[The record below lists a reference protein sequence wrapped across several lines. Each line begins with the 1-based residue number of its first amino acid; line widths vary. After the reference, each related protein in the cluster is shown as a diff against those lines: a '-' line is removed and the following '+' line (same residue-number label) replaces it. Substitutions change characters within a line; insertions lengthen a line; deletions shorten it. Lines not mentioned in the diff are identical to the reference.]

1 MAPKASHVVAKALG
15 IRLQEHDPFRE
26 LDRPGASMMSDRTD
40 HSFVEESPRV
50 LDHLNSLIPSGKEL
64 YRYLIS
70 LFPFLSWIG
79 HYNLQWLIGDLV
91 AGITIGAVVVPQ
103 GMAYAKVAN
112 LEVQFG
118 LYSSFMGVLIYWFFA
133 TSKDITIGP
142 VAVMSQLTGGIVAD
156 LATTLPDVP
165 GHVIASALAILAGAI
180 VLFIGL
186 ARCGWIVDVISL
198 TALSAFMTGSAINIA
213 VGQMPALMGI
223 TGFPTRDAPY
233 LVFIHTL
240 QGLPRTTLDAAM
252 GLTALAMLY
261 SIRSACSYAAKRWP
275 KHQRLA
281 FFLSTLRTVFVILL
295 YTMISWLVNR
305 GLPKDKV
312 KFKILLDVPRGFQN
326 AAVPVL
332 NQRIA
337 SNLVGYLPATV
348 IVLLIEH
355 IAISKSFGRV
365 NNYTIDPSQEMVAIG
380 VTNMLGPFLG
390 GYAATGSFTRT
401 AIKSK
406 AGVRTPFAGVITAV
420 VVLLAIYALPAM
432 FYYIPNASLAA
443 VIIHAVGDLITPPNT
458 VYQFWL
464 VSPIEVFIFFVGVIV
479 TVFSTIE
486 NGIYCTVCLSA
497 AMLLFRILR
506 AKGRFLGRV
515 RVASIID
522 DYVVGDDS
530 RRAAKYGSIAGSP
543 EAPFRNVFLPI
554 THADGSN
561 PEIEL
566 DNPYPGIF
574 IYRFSEGFN
583 YTNASHS
590 LEYMTSYIFAHTRRT
605 SPAHFDR
612 PGDRPWNDP
621 GPSRRQRKAA
631 AKAAAEATTTNTQP
645 SLNAHLPTL
654 KAIILDFSSVN
665 HVDITSVQQLID
677 VRNQLDRYA
686 APDTVDWHIACISNR
701 WTKRA
706 LAAAGFGYPTM
717 RPDVPHLRWKSIF
730 SVAEIGGEQS
740 AAAAAEFEDN
750 EKELQAASESKSLRR
765 PSMQHSGSSSQYHHD
780 VMSNLEAGLQP
791 ENYSRGADEGS
802 SEDDSPAGTTA
813 TKIAAPALNC
823 GRTVAVHG
831 INRPLFHVDL
841 TSALQSAIANVEAR
855 VEVGS
860 QQAKSPGGEETT
872 DSSVDG

>member
-1 MAPKASHVVAKALG
+1 
-15 IRLQEHDPFRE
+15 
-26 LDRPGASMMSDRTD
+26 
-40 HSFVEESPRV
+40 
-50 LDHLNSLIPSGKEL
+50 
-64 YRYLIS
+64 
-70 LFPFLSWIG
+70 
-79 HYNLQWLIGDLV
+79 
-91 AGITIGAVVVPQ
+91 
-103 GMAYAKVAN
+103 
-112 LEVQFG
+112 
-118 LYSSFMGVLIYWFFA
+118 
-133 TSKDITIGP
+133 
-142 VAVMSQLTGGIVAD
+142 
-156 LATTLPDVP
+156 
-165 GHVIASALAILAGAI
+165 
-180 VLFIGL
+180 
-186 ARCGWIVDVISL
+186 
-198 TALSAFMTGSAINIA
+198 
-213 VGQMPALMGI
+213 
-223 TGFPTRDAPY
+223 
-233 LVFIHTL
+233 
-240 QGLPRTTLDAAM
+240 
-252 GLTALAMLY
+252 
-261 SIRSACSYAAKRWP
+261 
-275 KHQRLA
+275 
-281 FFLSTLRTVFVILL
+281 
-295 YTMISWLVNR
+295 MISWLVNR
-305 GLPKDKV
+305 GLHKDEV

-365 NNYTIDPSQEMVAIG
+365 NNYTINPSQEMVAIG

-390 GYAATGSFTRT
+390 GYAATGSFSRT

-420 VVLLAIYALPAM
+420 VVLLAIYALPAV

-464 VSPIEVFIFFVGVIV
+464 VSPVEVVIFFVGVIV

-515 RVASIID
+515 RVRSMLD
-522 DYVVGDDS
+522 DHVVGDDV
-530 RRAAKYGSIAGSP
+530 RQAGKYGTFIGSP

-561 PEIEL
+561 PEVEL

-583 YTNASHS
+583 YTNASHN
-590 LEYMTSYIFAHTRRT
+590 LEYMTEYIFAHTRRT
-605 SPAHFDR
+605 NLGHYEK

-621 GPSRRQRKAA
+621 GPSRRKLKAA
-631 AKAAAEATTTNTQP
+631 AK
-645 SLNAHLPTL
+645 SGINAGEVEVDKSLPTL

-665 HVDITSVQQLID
+665 YVDITSVQQLID

-686 APDTVDWHIACISNR
+686 APDIVDWHIACISNR

-706 LAAAGFGYPTM
+706 LAAAGFGYPTI

-730 SVAEIGGEQS
+730 SVAEIGGAQS

-750 EKELQAASESKSLRR
+750 EKELGSLNRQQSEQGCM
-765 PSMQHSGSSSQYHHD
+765 PD
-780 VMSNLEAGLQP
+780 LEAALAKVDQS
-791 ENYSRGADEGS
+791 NS
-802 SEDDSPAGTTA
+802 SNQSDPATDAKSKTPG
-813 TKIAAPALNC
+813 PVLNC

-841 TSALQSAIANVEAR
+841 TSALQSAIANVQARGEAS
-855 VEVGS
+855 GAA
-860 QQAKSPGGEETT
+860 AKTGPATGDGT
-872 DSSVDG
+872 DTSDALQ

>member
-1 MAPKASHVVAKALG
+1 MSPKAGHVVAKALG
-15 IRLQEHDPFRE
+15 IKLQGNDPYRE
-26 LDRPGASMMSDRTD
+26 LERPGASTMSDRTD
-40 HSFVEESPRV
+40 HTFVEDPPQV
-50 LDHLNSLIPSGKEL
+50 LDYLYDLVPSGRDL
-64 YRYLIS
+64 YKYLVS

-103 GMAYAKVAN
+103 GMAYAKLAN
-112 LEVQFG
+112 LPVQFG

-156 LATTLPDVP
+156 LAVALPDVP
-165 GHVIASALAILAGAI
+165 GHVIASALAILAGSI

-186 ARCGWIVDVISL
+186 IRCGWIVDVISL
-198 TALSAFMTGSAINIA
+198 TALSAFMTGSAINIV
-213 VGQMPALMGI
+213 VGQIPGMMGI
-223 TGFPTRDAPY
+223 TGFSTRDAPY

-261 SIRSACSYAAKRWP
+261 IIRAACSYSAKRWP

-365 NNYTIDPSQEMVAIG
+365 NNYTINPSQEMVAIG

-390 GYAATGSFTRT
+390 GYAATGSFSRT

-420 VVLLAIYALPAM
+420 VVLLAIYALPAV

-464 VSPIEVFIFFVGVIV
+464 VSPLEVFIFFVGVIV

-515 RVASIID
+515 RVASMLGD
-522 DYVVGDDS
+522 HVVGDDF
-530 RRAAKYGSIAGSP
+530 RQVAAYGTFTGTP

-561 PEIEL
+561 PEVEL

-590 LEYMTSYIFAHTRRT
+590 LEYMTEYIFAHTRRT
-605 SPAHFDR
+605 NAAHFDR

-621 GPSRRQRKAA
+621 GPSRRQLKKAA
-631 AKAAAEATTTNTQP
+631 TSTPDTNQ
-645 SLNAHLPTL
+645 NLPTL

-686 APDTVDWHIACISNR
+686 SPDTVDWHIACISNR

-706 LAAAGFGYPTM
+706 LAAAGFGYPTI
-717 RPDVPHLRWKSIF
+717 RPEDVPHLRWKSIF
-730 SVAEIGGEQS
+730 SVAEIGGAQS
-740 AAAAAEFEDN
+740 AAAAAEWEDN
-750 EKELQAASESKSLRR
+750 EKEMENSLSLQRK
-765 PSMQHSGSSSQYHHD
+765 QSSVVGGGD
-780 VMSNLEAGLQP
+780 LEAGLGGGDARRQ
-791 ENYSRGADEGS
+791 GS
-802 SEDDSPAGTTA
+802 SGGGPKGDAAVPEVKTSATT
-813 TKIAAPALNC
+813 TGRAPVLSG

-841 TSALQSAIANVEAR
+841 TSALQSAVANVEAR
-855 VEVGS
+855 GEVG
-860 QQAKSPGGEETT
+860 GGSGSEQGKGASEMEGR
-872 DSSVDG
+872 DSGGL